1 MYDHMTK
8 HHITWL
14 KVLFF
19 VYHSYFLH
27 NINNKITMSTRV
39 FLPTSRKLMP
49 ANISK
54 TIVTVIV
61 YEFDKSKTS
70 HLMTIFVDFYKIY
83 DQFNQFEKIA
93 KPFVS

>member
-1 MYDHMTK
+1 
-8 HHITWL
+8 
-14 KVLFF
+14 
-19 VYHSYFLH
+19 
-27 NINNKITMSTRV
+27 
-39 FLPTSRKLMP
+39 MP